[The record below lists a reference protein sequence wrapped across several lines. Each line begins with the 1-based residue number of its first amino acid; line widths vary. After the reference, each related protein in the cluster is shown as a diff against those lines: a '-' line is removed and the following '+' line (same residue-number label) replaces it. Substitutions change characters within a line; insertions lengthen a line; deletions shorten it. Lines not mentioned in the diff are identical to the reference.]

1 MGAALIVYI
10 DDGGVRLQVDL
21 VDAGGAELPLD
32 DDLGVTERGI
42 DIAPFVNHAAVVVAE
57 FLKLFDATV
66 VVVVGVDEDG
76 VGLGCFFRVKQRG
89 QFFVG
94 DVDEAEGCVCD
105 IRIVGDDGGDLVAD
119 ESDAIGGRKDRL
131 IDIQVAGALVRN
143 IVAGEDAVDAGQGEG
158 AGGIDVED
166 ARVGTGERRYL
177 SRRALGG
184 AISRA

>member
-1 MGAALIVYI
+1 MDDHIVTRETHDAGQVGAASGGHLAGHPDMRAALIV
-10 DDGGVRLQVDL
+10 DVDNGGVRLQVDL
-21 VDAGGAELPLD
+21 VDAGGAELPLH

-94 DVDEAEGCVCD
+94 DVDEG
-105 IRIVGDDGGDLVAD
+105 
-119 ESDAIGGRKDRL
+119 
-131 IDIQVAGALVRN
+131 
-143 IVAGEDAVDAGQGEG
+143 
-158 AGGIDVED
+158 
-166 ARVGTGERRYL
+166 
-177 SRRALGG
+177 
-184 AISRA
+184 